1 MSAILSVR
9 KLTKHFRGLRAM
21 SDVSFEIEEGTITS
35 IVGPNGAGKSTLFNM
50 ITGYLSPTTGEI
62 EFLGRSLLGLAPYQI
77 CQGGVARAFQIAK
90 PFPELTV
97 EENIWVA
104 AEFGASG
111 PRDPATVVDHALST
125 CRLDPLR
132 RARADSLS
140 VGDLRRLEL
149 ARAIAARPRLLL
161 ADEPCAGL
169 NDTETRNV
177 ADVLAHIRST
187 GVTVLFVE
195 HDMNAV
201 RRISSRVI
209 VIEAGRKI
217 AEAAI
222 CSCAGPKT
230 SVSPSRSTGS
240 AICGS

>member
-1 MSAILSVR
+1 MTRETSNVVS
-9 KLTKHFRGLRAM
+9 LR
-21 SDVSFEIEEGTITS
+21 
-35 IVGPNGAGKSTLFNM
+35 L
-50 ITGYLSPTTGEI
+50 
-62 EFLGRSLLGLAPYQI
+62 
-77 CQGGVARAFQIAK
+77 ARADGG
-90 PFPELTV
+90 ELPAFTPG
-97 EENIWVA
+97 WVA

-111 PRDPATVVDHALST
+111 PRDPATVVDQALST

-169 NDTETRNV
+169 NDTETRDV

-195 HDMNAV
+195 HDMTAV

-217 AEAAI
+217 ADGAPAEVLSNKAVIDAYLG
-222 CSCAGPKT
+222 A
-230 SVSPSRSTGS
+230 V
-240 AICGS
+240 A